1 MRKDRITTAY
11 PVTDPQGNVWP
22 CMSLR
27 DYFAG
32 QALAGYSANS
42 DFWKELTH
50 EDTATA
56 AYKAADAMMEARKA
70 DE

>member
-22 CMSLR
+22 GMSLR

-56 AYKAADAMMEARKA
+56 AYKAADAMMEARKS